1 MLPVREESFLEREA
15 SRRKTRSGL
24 NPIGLRARR
33 SMEIN
38 GKDSALS
45 PPWSSASRS
54 LAHTAVGQA
63 DFRCALA
70 KARKD
75 GALAH
80 SPEGKQLAAGNAIP
94 DAGADSVLNA
104 SYQSW
109 ERRLQLGA
117 SESGKNPVP
126 APALGHVVRSGETL
140 YRISRSL
147 LEARGAD
154 ISPAAVM
161 RAVSQLSQANGI
173 SNPDRIY
180 PNQRIDASVL
190 NGYPSKAVDAANA
203 QSRGTDTLQPVAF
216 AARSNHLFEPVQNCS
231 NGIELCDD
239 PNRQPAAFDFLGT
252 SRTPVSQDL
261 QDQDMRAGVN
271 LIGVETRRLENGLEN
286 GLEANETETW
296 SPAVGTSRAKQDIAS
311 GYDAGRPQQQ
321 EQVAATGDAPRALT
335 SESRLPDVLYKG
347 VLGKALDFVPM
358 NPDDRVT
365 LQQTSSIISAS
376 LSGRMLAGLFSIA
389 NPIALVAGLAWGLFS
404 AKNIEPA
411 PMQDKE

>member
-161 RAVSQLSQANGI
+161 KAVSQLSQANGI
-173 SNPDRIY
+173 TNPDRIY

-190 NGYPSKAVDAANA
+190 NGYPNKAVDAANA
-203 QSRGTDTLQPVAF
+203 QSRGTGTLQPVAF

-239 PNRQPAAFDFLGT
+239 PNRQPASFDFLGT
-252 SRTPVSQDL
+252 SRTPDSPDS
-261 QDQDMRAGVN
+261 QDQDMRSGGN
-271 LIGVETRRLENGLEN
+271 LIGVETNGLEVH
-286 GLEANETETW
+286 AMDPW
-296 SPAVGTSRAKQDIAS
+296 SPAVGASPATQDIAS
-311 GYDAGRPQQQ
+311 GSDPGRP
-321 EQVAATGDAPRALT
+321 ERRGQVAPTSDAPRSLT

-358 NPDDRVT
+358 DPENRLT
-365 LQQTSSIISAS
+365 LQQTSSVISGS
-376 LSGRMLAGLFSIA
+376 LSGRMLAGLFNIG
-389 NPIALVAGLAWGLFS
+389 NPIAMIAGLAWGFFS

-411 PMQDKE
+411 PVQDKE

>member
-1 MLPVREESFLEREA
+1 
-15 SRRKTRSGL
+15 
-24 NPIGLRARR
+24 
-33 SMEIN
+33 MEIN

-45 PPWSSASRS
+45 PLGSSASRS
-54 LAHTAVGQA
+54 LARGAVGQA

-75 GALAH
+75 GALVH
-80 SPEGKQLAAGNAIP
+80 
-94 DAGADSVLNA
+94 
-104 SYQSW
+104 
-109 ERRLQLGA
+109 
-117 SESGKNPVP
+117 

-154 ISPAAVM
+154 LSPAAVM

-173 SNPDRIY
+173 TNPDRIY

-190 NGYPSKAVDAANA
+190 NGYPSKAVDPATA
-203 QSRGTDTLQPVAF
+203 QSRGTDKLQPAAF
-216 AARSNHLFEPVQNCS
+216 AARSDHLFEPVQNCS
-231 NGIELCDD
+231 DGIRFCDD

-252 SRTPVSQDL
+252 SKTLDSPDL

-271 LIGVETRRLENGLEN
+271 LIGVETSGLEN
-286 GLEANETETW
+286 GLEANEMETW
-296 SPAVGTSRAKQDIAS
+296 SPAVGASRATQDIAS
-311 GYDAGRPQQQ
+311 GSDAASA
-321 EQVAATGDAPRALT
+321 EQVAATGDPPRAPT

-376 LSGRMLAGLFSIA
+376 LSGRMLAGLFSIT
-389 NPIALVAGLAWGLFS
+389 NPIAMVAGLAWGLFS

-411 PMQDKE
+411 PVQDKE

>member
-1 MLPVREESFLEREA
+1 
-15 SRRKTRSGL
+15 
-24 NPIGLRARR
+24 
-33 SMEIN
+33 MEIN

-45 PPWSSASRS
+45 PLGSSASRS
-54 LAHTAVGQA
+54 LARGAVGQA

-75 GALAH
+75 GAFVHA
-80 SPEGKQLAAGNAIP
+80 PVGNPLAAENTIP
-94 DAGADSVLNA
+94 AAGAGPVLNV
-104 SYQSW
+104 SHQSW
-109 ERRLQLGA
+109 ERRLQLEA
-117 SESGKNPVP
+117 SESGKSSRP

-154 ISPAAVM
+154 LSPAAVM

-173 SNPDRIY
+173 TNPDRIY

-190 NGYPSKAVDAANA
+190 NGYPSKAVDLATA
-203 QSRGTDTLQPVAF
+203 QSRGTDKLQPAAF
-216 AARSNHLFEPVQNCS
+216 AARSDHLFEPVQNCS
-231 NGIELCDD
+231 DGIRFCDD

-252 SRTPVSQDL
+252 SKTLDSPDL

-271 LIGVETRRLENGLEN
+271 LIGVETSGLEN
-286 GLEANETETW
+286 GLEANEMETW
-296 SPAVGTSRAKQDIAS
+296 SPAVGASRATQDIAS
-311 GYDAGRPQQQ
+311 GSDAASA
-321 EQVAATGDAPRALT
+321 EQVAATGDPPRAPT

-358 NPDDRVT
+358 NPEDRVT

-376 LSGRMLAGLFSIA
+376 LSGRMLASLFSIT
-389 NPIALVAGLAWGLFS
+389 NPIAMVAGLAWGLFS

-411 PMQDKE
+411 PVQDKE